1 LSACLTAHSILELPA
16 GAAEKSG
23 TLAGDELCIEKLNA

>member
-16 GAAEKSG
+16 GTAEKSG
-23 TLAGDELCIEKLNA
+23 TVAGDELSMETLHA